1 MTTRT
6 RMNVYFAPDL
16 LAQVEALALRR
27 QVSKSAIVEA
37 AVASFLSGD
46 SSDRLEAAMSRRL
59 DKLGREIHALDEDLA
74 VLGETVSLF
83 VNIWLSATP
92 PLPESAQAA
101 ARAKGAERFEGFM
114 QTLGRR
120 LATGDRF
127 LKELSRDVDSLP
139 DSPSQDQFEAD
150 GSVTSIS
157 NPSYSPPIAADPRIR
172 CDSC

>member
-1 MTTRT
+1 MTKRT
-6 RMNVYFAPDL
+6 RMNVYFDPDL

-27 QVSKSAIVEA
+27 QVSKSAIIEA

-46 SSDRLEAAMSRRL
+46 TADRLEAAMSRRL
-59 DKLGREIHALDEDLA
+59 DRLGRQVGALDEDLA

-83 VNIWLSATP
+83 VNVWFASTP
-92 PLPESAQAA
+92 PQPESAQAA
-101 ARAKGAERFEGFM
+101 ARAKGAERFARFM

-139 DSPSQDQFEAD
+139 DSPSQDQAQDQAETA
-150 GSVTSIS
+150 GEQ
-157 NPSYSPPIAADPRIR
+157 P
-172 CDSC
+172 